1 MTHLPRYYPLAFRCV
16 HKTGGTPEG
25 EERREEKRRE
35 EKRREEK
42 RREEKRR
49 EEKRREE
56 FCFLVA
62 LPRSEILLNGSG
74 ERSSR
79 CGGDRWDRGG
89 MNEKNP
95 HRLQT
100 PCKQPAF
107 SG

>member
-1 MTHLPRYYPLAFRCV
+1 LHVEA
-16 HKTGGTPEG
+16 EG
-25 EERREEKRRE
+25 EEGREEKG
-35 EKRREEK
+35 
-42 RREEKRR
+42 REEKRR

-100 PCKQPAF
+100 PCKQPPLE
-107 SG
+107 G